1 MSSRPHPV
9 FIFFFIGISLFISCQ
24 QKTLKAKQVKRAV
37 YHWKNHSS
45 IGNDAQLLLKKHD
58 IGLVYTK
65 LMDIDWEEGR
75 GAVPL
80 GINHLEDIAVYN
92 GFYDVKKVEFIP
104 VIFITNKVF
113 TKIDSADIPLLA
125 RRILRKCFTDY
136 DEMDVA
142 WEKERFNQYQR
153 RNHIQ
158 PGEIQ
163 FDCDWTV
170 STAPKYF
177 YFLETVKKL
186 LPGDSTKLSA
196 TIRLH
201 QYKYPGKTGV
211 PPVSR
216 GMLMVY
222 NITDL
227 TKYTDINSIFEYD
240 QAKSYFNSGKKYS
253 LPLDLALP
261 AYAWGIVYRGK
272 KFFTIEHGLTVDRVK
287 GSNYFQP
294 KEKNIYA
301 VKKDTL
307 LDNLYLRPGDE
318 IKFEG
323 IDHHRLM
330 QAVELSRKAMNNDS
344 FTISI
349 FELSSPTLLKYH
361 HETIE
366 QVYNSY
372 W

>member
-1 MSSRPHPV
+1 MAPRPHPV
-9 FIFFFIGISLFISCQ
+9 FIFFFIGFFLFISCQ
-24 QKTLKAKQVKRAV
+24 EKPVKAKQVKRAV
-37 YHWKNHSS
+37 YYWKNDTWL
-45 IGNDAQLLLKKHD
+45 GLEGQRLLERHD
-58 IGLVYTK
+58 IRRVYTK

-80 GINHLEDIAVYN
+80 GMNYLERFEDHN
-92 GFYDVKKVEFIP
+92 TYDRVRKFEFIP
-104 VIFITNKVF
+104 VIFITNKTFVR
-113 TKIDSADIPLLA
+113 IDSADIPLLA
-125 RRILRKCFTDY
+125 TRILRKCFTGY
-136 DEMDVA
+136 DRTDSAAEA
-142 WEKERFNQYQR
+142 EKYE
-153 RNHIQ
+153 NHYRTYNLR
-158 PGEIQ
+158 PKEIQ

-170 STAPKYF
+170 STASKYF

-222 NITDL
+222 NIADL
-227 TKYTDINSIFEYD
+227 TKYTNVNSIFEYD
-240 QAKSYFNSGKKYS
+240 KAKPYFKSGKNYS

-294 KEKNIYA
+294 TEKNIYA

-323 IDHHRLM
+323 IDHERLM
-330 QAVELSRKAMNNDS
+330 QVVELSRKAMNNDS
-344 FTISI
+344 FTVSF
-349 FELSSPTLLKYH
+349 FELSSPTLLKYDY
-361 HETIE
+361 ETIE